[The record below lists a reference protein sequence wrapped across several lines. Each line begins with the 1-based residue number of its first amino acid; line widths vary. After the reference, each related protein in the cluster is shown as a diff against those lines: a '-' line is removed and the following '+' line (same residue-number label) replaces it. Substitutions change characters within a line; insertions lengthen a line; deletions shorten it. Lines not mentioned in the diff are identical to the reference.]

1 MEYSPGGEMFFHLQN
16 YRFNEDEAKKYFC
29 EVVCTLEELH
39 KHKVLYRDL
48 KVLIFFKYKN
58 SLKIY

>member
-48 KVLIFFKYKN
+48 KVLIFLN
-58 SLKIY
+58 I